1 MLIFTSIVETS
12 LTERAGTKSKHARP
26 LAATPMRVVEALPLA
41 QLSFERGS
49 NIPSSRKALPRR
61 CLRGLFET
69 LPLVFDTSSRQA
81 ANLARI
87 SMPTAKQKNSA
98 PTPSCPAT
106 NRTEAMEGEGGDYVI
121 SSRKEESRRSH
132 SIVRVALIAPGVR
145 CKSWYCGLTHF
156 RLSSFPPHVDPRFP
170 RRSPHILAPRLLRIH
185 AFPKRPDRPPLWHR
199 LPGHPVSESRRFRR
213 GCGGHRG
220 GIEACQC
227 CLRSIEVDIFADH
240 SSGVSF
246 AAVPELLTG
255 MDTSFAVRIPE
266 GARPFGVRAGTKC

>member
-1 MLIFTSIVETS
+1 MSSTLFKQSRTRVKMRAAISASLDVSGQPRFRMTPAGWIGAAAPRATSSVP
-12 LTERAGTKSKHARP
+12 AWP
-26 LAATPMRVVEALPLA
+26 LRDLPL
-41 QLSFERGS
+41 L
-49 NIPSSRKALPRR
+49 
-61 CLRGLFET
+61 
-69 LPLVFDTSSRQA
+69 FDTSSRQA

-98 PTPSCPAT
+98 PAPSCPAT
-106 NRTEAMEGEGGDYVI
+106 NRTVTMEREGGDYLI
-121 SSRKEESRRSH
+121 SLRKEESRRSH

-145 CKSWYCGLTHF
+145 CKSWYGGLSHF
-156 RLSSFPPHVDPRFP
+156 RQSSFPPHVDPRFP
-170 RRSPHILAPRLLRIH
+170 LRSPYILAPRLFRIH

-199 LPGHPVSESRRFRR
+199 LLGHPVSESGRFRQ

-255 MDTSFAVRIPE
+255 MDTSFAVQIPE
-266 GARPFGVRAGTKC
+266 GGRPFGVRAGTIC